1 MSRKLICL
9 GSFVLVLL
17 AITAATHAQVDNLV
31 MNPSFEEDE
40 AILDDP
46 AWEQWCTWNP
56 AEGAGSNAT
65 IVDTEAVDGTRSL
78 MIEPVGPENWHFIV
92 LSLPIP
98 TEVGASYT
106 TSFWAKAAEPRPLGV
121 QYKATDN
128 SVQWGYADFDLT
140 TEWAEYTLTADAL
153 NSETKLE
160 FFCASVEVAFWL
172 DSVSVIKVGDA
183 PPVDEPTDGEFKNLA
198 LNPSLEE
205 DEVVLD
211 DPDWYAWCTWNP
223 AEGAGS
229 KATIVDTEAVD
240 GKRSLLVEPVGVE
253 NWHFIVTNISSP
265 AEVGKDYT
273 VSFWAKAQEPRPL
286 SVEFKAADNSVT
298 WGYTDFQL
306 TTEWAEYSMTSA
318 SESDAL
324 KPEFY
329 CAGVEVP
336 FWLDFLNIY
345 EGQYIPGIE
354 PKVPV
359 TISVDPSSDLAA
371 ANELA
376 QPGDTIEFAEG
387 TYNITSQIE
396 IKDGVTYRGAG
407 QGLTI
412 IDGNDTTRA
421 FAALGD
427 RFFNEDSENA
437 NDSGP
442 KGWVLEG
449 MTIQNCVADTN
460 NRFSYTSA
468 AYNLKTNLAE
478 LDADVSGGLNP
489 EEADGQVGGIRLAG
503 PDGTE
508 GTEDDDLHR
517 FEHIDTDGSGELSK
531 AELDAQLLLQEDEF
545 GDQNGDGGAITILNQ
560 AVGTIQNCEFLNNH
574 TPAEGDGDDG
584 GAISISGLSIITIN
598 DCLFDGNYA
607 VSPDSVAVEGW
618 DGDGGHIKVQGN
630 SASAITPGT
639 TLIANRC
646 VFLNG
651 NASDDA
657 GAIQSAAVGSIVR
670 LDSCWFEGNT
680 SWDNGNVCQFS
691 NNTQHEVTVTN
702 CVFVNNVTKADNSPD
717 RMIETNRNSK
727 FINCTFVSN
736 NQEDQDLIYNN
747 ANIADTDG
755 AASMTKRPMRRWL
768 SIASSQT
775 MSLAMVTTF

>member
-1 MSRKLICL
+1 
-9 GSFVLVLL
+9 
-17 AITAATHAQVDNLV
+17 
-31 MNPSFEEDE
+31 
-40 AILDDP
+40 
-46 AWEQWCTWNP
+46 
-56 AEGAGSNAT
+56 
-65 IVDTEAVDGTRSL
+65 
-78 MIEPVGPENWHFIV
+78 
-92 LSLPIP
+92 
-98 TEVGASYT
+98 
-106 TSFWAKAAEPRPLGV
+106 
-121 QYKATDN
+121 
-128 SVQWGYADFDLT
+128 
-140 TEWAEYTLTADAL
+140 
-153 NSETKLE
+153 
-160 FFCASVEVAFWL
+160 
-172 DSVSVIKVGDA
+172 
-183 PPVDEPTDGEFKNLA
+183 
-198 LNPSLEE
+198 
-205 DEVVLD
+205 
-211 DPDWYAWCTWNP
+211 
-223 AEGAGS
+223 
-229 KATIVDTEAVD
+229 
-240 GKRSLLVEPVGVE
+240 
-253 NWHFIVTNISSP
+253 
-265 AEVGKDYT
+265 
-273 VSFWAKAQEPRPL
+273 
-286 SVEFKAADNSVT
+286 
-298 WGYTDFQL
+298 
-306 TTEWAEYSMTSA
+306 
-318 SESDAL
+318 
-324 KPEFY
+324 
-329 CAGVEVP
+329 
-336 FWLDFLNIY
+336 
-345 EGQYIPGIE
+345 
-354 PKVPV
+354 
-359 TISVDPSSDLAA
+359 VDPNSDLAA
-371 ANELA
+371 ANESA
-376 QPGDTIEFAEG
+376 KAGDIIEFAEG
-387 TYNITSQIE
+387 AYYISSQIE

-407 QGLTI
+407 PGLTI

-421 FAALGD
+421 FVASGD

-449 MTIQNCVADTN
+449 MTIQNGVADTN

-468 AYNLKTNLAE
+468 AYNLKTNFAE
-478 LDADVSGGLNP
+478 LDADASGGLDPN
-489 EEADGQVGGIRLAG
+489 EADGQVGGIRLAG

-517 FEHIDTDGSGELSK
+517 FEHIDTDGSGELSE
-531 AELDAQLLLQEDEF
+531 AELDAQLLLKEDEY

-560 AVGTIQNCEFLNNH
+560 SVGTIQNCEFLNNH

-657 GAIQSAAVGSIVR
+657 GAIQSAAVGSVVR

-702 CVFVNNVTKADNSPD
+702 CIFVNNVTKADNSPD

-727 FINCTFVSN
+727 FINCTFVGN

-755 AASMTKRPMRRWL
+755 DGVDDETADATLVINCIFANNVIGNGDHVLSSRDDNFTIAATNCLFFGNTRQNGSAAPNTERTADETGSITDDPLLDAEYVPGAGSPAVDAGIDPAAVGVTLTTDYTGNVRPQGAGYD
-768 SIASSQT
+768 IGAFEVV
-775 MSLAMVTTF
+775 APAE